1 MSVPSSHGML
11 EAPRDEKRACR
22 SRVQTLQLQ
31 LAPTGRSLRLL
42 TDDARVAR
50 YVRIAYAATLV
61 DEMPQPSDIAVLFTG
76 GSKTIVSFNGDDVPR
91 DWSGRGANPWRSG
104 AYTVDQ
110 FVWRSLAADSAWVA
124 LYACAVV
131 FRGRSVLFSGP
142 SGVGKTTLGLALQQ
156 FGGRLI
162 GDEMI
167 VVDPA
172 TLEVDAIDRRLSVR
186 WPHGD
191 PLDDAV
197 LHDLIQKNAAQIGS
211 GRGRF
216 QSVDRRAF
224 GAPPAPAPLGATF
237 VLTRGEGAPRLAPA
251 GAGRTALAI
260 ARFAGRR
267 PNRLDDVGRLADV
280 LAGGRCHTLT
290 LGDPQAS
297 ARAVFEALS
306 TC

>member
-1 MSVPSSHGML
+1 MSVPSPLGML
-11 EAPRDEKRACR
+11 DAPRDEKRACR
-22 SRVQTLQLQ
+22 SRVRTMHLQ

-42 TDDARVAR
+42 TDDARVER

-91 DWSGRGANPWRSG
+91 EWSGRGANPWRSG

-124 LYACAVV
+124 LYACAAV
-131 FRGRSVLFSGP
+131 FRGRTVLFSGP

-156 FGGRLI
+156 FGAHLI

-167 VVDPA
+167 VVNRA

-186 WPHGD
+186 WRHGD
-191 PLDDAV
+191 PLDDAL
-197 LHDLIQKNAAQIGS
+197 LHDLIQKEGVQIGS

-216 QSVDRRAF
+216 LAIDRRAF
-224 GAPPAPAPLGATF
+224 GALPAPAPLGATF
-237 VLTRGEGAPRLAPA
+237 VLTRGDGAPLLALA

-260 ARFAGRR
+260 APFAGRR
-267 PNRLDDVGRLADV
+267 PSELDDVGRLADV
-280 LAGGRCHTLT
+280 LAGGRCYTLT
-290 LGDPQAS
+290 LGDPKAS
-297 ARAVFEALS
+297 ARTVFEELS
-306 TC
+306 AC

>member
-1 MSVPSSHGML
+1 MLVPSPLGML
-11 EAPRDEKRACR
+11 DAPRDQKRSCR
-22 SRVQTLQLQ
+22 SRVHTLHLQ

-42 TDDARVAR
+42 TDDAQVAR

-91 DWSGRGANPWRSG
+91 EWSGRGANPWRSG

-110 FVWRSLAADSAWVA
+110 FVWRSLAAGSAWVA
-124 LYACAVV
+124 LYACAAV
-131 FRGRSVLFSGP
+131 FRGRTALFSGP

-156 FGGRLI
+156 FGARLI

-167 VVDPA
+167 VVNPV

-186 WPHGD
+186 WHRD

-197 LHDLIQKNAAQIGS
+197 LYDLIQTKGAQIGS

-216 QSVDRRAF
+216 LSIDRRAF
-224 GAPPAPAPLGATF
+224 GALPAPAPLGATF
-237 VLTRGEGAPRLAPA
+237 VLTRGDGPPRLARA

-260 ARFAGRR
+260 APFAGRR
-267 PNRLDDVGRLADV
+267 PSELDDVGRLADV
-280 LAGGRCHTLT
+280 LAGGRCYTLT
-290 LGDPQAS
+290 LGEPKAS
-297 ARAVFEALS
+297 ARTVFEELS
-306 TC
+306 AC